1 MFPFLIPLLTSVAPG
16 LISYLFGSAAGE
28 TTRQVVEVVR
38 QVTGIDLRSQDDA
51 DKALAAIKAD
61 PAVYAQ
67 LQTKLAEIQAARDR
81 AAADIIRAE
90 AQSGNRLAASWRPI
104 VMLTFTALIVAR
116 WLGFSAPG
124 ISDAEVLKLWDIVQ
138 LGLGGYVMGRSVEKI
153 APQIAQAVAGIG
165 GAGGRR

>member
-1 MFPFLIPLLTSVAPG
+1 MFAFLIPLLTGVAPG

-28 TTRQVVEVVR
+28 TTKRVVDVVR
-38 QVTGIDLRSQDDA
+38 QVTGIDVRSQDDA
-51 DKALAAIKAD
+51 EKALAAVQAD

-67 LQTKLAEIQAARDR
+67 LQTKLAEIQAEHDR

-90 AQSGNRLAASWRPI
+90 AQSGNWLAASWRPI

-138 LGLGGYVMGRSVEKI
+138 LGLGGYMIGRSAEKI
-153 APQIAQAVAGIG
+153 APHIAQAIAGNG
-165 GAGGRR
+165 TRR

>member
-16 LISYLFGSAAGE
+16 LISYLFGASAGE

-38 QVTGIDLRSQDDA
+38 QVTGIDLRSADDA

-67 LQTKLAEIQAARDR
+67 LQTKLAEIQATRDR

-138 LGLGGYVMGRSVEKI
+138 LGLGGYVMGRSIEKI
-153 APQIAQAVAGIG
+153 APQIAQAVASIG

>member
-28 TTRQVVEVVR
+28 TTKQVVEVVR
-38 QVTGIDLRSQDDA
+38 QVTGIDLRSEDDA

-67 LQTKLAEIQAARDR
+67 LQTKLAEIQADRDR

-138 LGLGGYVMGRSVEKI
+138 LGLGGYMIGRSAEKI
-153 APQIAQAVAGIG
+153 APHIAQAIAGN
-165 GAGGRR
+165 GARR